1 MARGGLNS
9 LFKNSTNS
17 LEQEVSK
24 EESKAFCSSSK
35 GGLQSTYSTILVAKI
50 TRHRRAM
57 SLLTLESYL
66 KFLYK

>member
-1 MARGGLNS
+1 MGVNS
-9 LFKNSTNS
+9 LFKKSTNS

-24 EESKAFCSSSK
+24 QQSEAFCSSSN
-35 GGLQSTYSTILVAKI
+35 GCLQATYPTILVDMI
-50 TRHRRAM
+50 TRHIRAK